1 MATPRKK
8 PEERLKMGAP
18 TAYRVA
24 YCAAVIASGKRG
36 DSLVQFAAS
45 IGVSKRSINE
55 WAEVHPDFS
64 RAVEIAKTLSEAKFE
79 KTYQKHVISGSSAGA
94 ASFYGSARFGW
105 SSKTEAKTDVTTNG
119 ESLNI
124 PVVLKGA

>member
-8 PEERLKMGAP
+8 PEERLK
-18 TAYRVA
+18 
-24 YCAAVIASGKRG
+24 
-36 DSLVQFAAS
+36 
-45 IGVSKRSINE
+45 E

-64 RAVEIAKTLSEAKFE
+64 RAVEIAKSLAEAHFE
-79 KTYQKHVISGSSAGA
+79 KIYRKHVNSGSSAGA

-105 SSKTEAKTDVTTNG
+105 SSKTEAKTDITTNG
-119 ESLNI
+119 ETLNI